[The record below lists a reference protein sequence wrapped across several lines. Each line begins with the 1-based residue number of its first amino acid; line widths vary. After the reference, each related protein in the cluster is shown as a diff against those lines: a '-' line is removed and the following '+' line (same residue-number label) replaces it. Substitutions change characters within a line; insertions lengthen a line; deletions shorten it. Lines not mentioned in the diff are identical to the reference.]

1 MTITMTRSRAIQL
14 WFVAFSVALLLWFVL
29 GSAVTLSTAAL
40 LIGLG
45 FVPPAIVA
53 ILWPGAQP
61 LTVGD
66 VMRGTE
72 RR

>member
-1 MTITMTRSRAIQL
+1 MTMTTRSRAIQL
-14 WFVAFSVALLLWFVL
+14 WFVAFSFALMLWLVL

-53 ILWPGAQP
+53 MLWPKAQGV
-61 LTVGD
+61 TAGEI
-66 VMRGTE
+66 MRGNG
-72 RR
+72 RS